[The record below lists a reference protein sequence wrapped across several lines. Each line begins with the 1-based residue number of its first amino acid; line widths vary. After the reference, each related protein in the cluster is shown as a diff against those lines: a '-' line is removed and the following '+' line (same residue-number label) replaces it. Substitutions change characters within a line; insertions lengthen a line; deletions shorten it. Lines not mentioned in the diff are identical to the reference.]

1 MVHTGGAVNLYHVAA
16 LCFVVWLGLV
26 GELSPAS
33 VAGGACTA
41 GVGTL
46 LFRHAIGGQAS
57 PGAVGLRAALVA
69 IPRFY
74 VGFVLP
80 GVIRGAWHT
89 ARSPWR
95 VGRLAPCVL
104 RLDLPDAT
112 DMSLALLAHG
122 VTLAPNEQVVAVD
135 DEEGALFVHVMDA
148 ADPERRRAEL
158 LQAHQR
164 YLQGRI

>member
-1 MVHTGGAVNLYHVAA
+1 MNLYHVAA

-26 GELSPAS
+26 GEISPAS
-33 VAGGACTA
+33 VAGGAATA

-46 LFRHAIGGQAS
+46 LFHHAIGGQAS
-57 PGAVGLRAALVA
+57 PGAVGLGAAFVT

-74 VGFVLP
+74 FGFVLP

-95 VGRLAPCVL
+95 VSKLAPCVL

-122 VTLAPNEQVVAVD
+122 VTLAPDAQVVAVH
-135 DEEGALFVHVMDA
+135 DEQGTLFVHVMDA

-158 LQAHQR
+158 LRAHER
-164 YLQGRI
+164 YLRGRI